1 MTDPPIDKPWK
12 YPLPHIFLY
21 RLLFSSTSTVDIL
34 LVPAWTKTVVL
45 EFFIDVSIKN
55 LDISQSIRTL
65 LRVLI
70 TRQLAFIT
78 TIISKQINHIDT
90 LSVHNK
96 NKFGNHALE
105 ILFLGNINH
114 FNVFVC
120 KLILF
125 ICVVYLTHIL

>member
-1 MTDPPIDKPWK
+1 M
-12 YPLPHIFLY
+12 
-21 RLLFSSTSTVDIL
+21 
-34 LVPAWTKTVVL
+34 
-45 EFFIDVSIKN
+45 
-55 LDISQSIRTL
+55 
-65 LRVLI
+65 
-70 TRQLAFIT
+70 
-78 TIISKQINHIDT
+78 DT

-125 ICVVYLTHIL
+125 ICVVYLTHILYNVIRLNVVIVEIPCAYSKM